1 MKDLVFPI
9 FRPFFFQETIQLAK
23 LNIYS
28 SVLLGP
34 GLGDTF
40 YVGIETVMVCLLADS
55 PERDRNFLIPAGI
68 VNLLIQKGLYHISHY
83 QIFKLGQIILKTNIN
98 YALVVLKS

>member
-9 FRPFFFQETIQLAK
+9 FPPFFFQETIQLAK

-55 PERDRNFLIPAGI
+55 PERDRKFLIPAGT
-68 VNLLIQKGLYHISHY
+68 VNLSIQKGLYQTHFALPDFHIGPNHT
-83 QIFKLGQIILKTNIN
+83 KNKH
-98 YALVVLKS
+98 